1 MNTAPHEQDNID
13 SWRKELDAY
22 NRANSP
28 LQRKLHIKR
37 QQTVAQW
44 HETISQIIGGFF
56 IAAGIVIFLYLL
68 FGFNK

>member
-22 NRANSP
+22 NCANSP

-37 QQTVAQW
+37 QRTVAKY
-44 HETISQIIGGFF
+44 HTTIETILGATL
-56 IAAGIVIFLYLL
+56 IAFGIVAFVYLV